1 MMDQIGTTAGKIW
14 RYLNEN
20 GKATI
25 NRLNR
30 ELSES
35 ERMIQMGI
43 GWLAQEGKLTF
54 SKEGRFHYIALK
66 HPDKIGTP
74 LFGIFGTWR

>member
-1 MMDQIGTTAGKIW
+1 MIDQIGTAAGEIW

-25 NRLNR
+25 NSLSR

-43 GWLAQEGKLTF
+43 GWLAREDKLTF

-66 HPDKIGTP
+66 TS
-74 LFGIFGTWR
+74 R